1 MPGSGKQLVG
11 HCTLALLLAFSLPV
25 AHAQETDKEDHF
37 KPLPDG
43 TYRFSNQHGT
53 RINQDY
59 YMDPNHG
66 PPNSTLLHKV
76 ERHHM
81 GQKEWDDLAK
91 GRYESALNDVRYTLR
106 RFPNHPTALM
116 MISIIA
122 KMTDEQMMAVR
133 YFDHALA
140 LYPQYALT
148 HALYGKYLIDI
159 GVFDASIKRLKR
171 AIETD
176 AKLGKA
182 HGWLAEAYAKNG
194 QAELALKAA
203 KRAREVGYRGRI
215 AGVKEQ

>member
-1 MPGSGKQLVG
+1 MLGLRKRLVG
-11 HCTLALLLAFSLPV
+11 NSMLAVLLALSMPV
-25 AHAQETDKEDHF
+25 VHAQETDKEDHF
-37 KPLPDG
+37 NPLPDG

-53 RINQDY
+53 GINRDY
-59 YMDPNHG
+59 YVAPNHG
-66 PPNSTLLHKV
+66 PPDSSLLYKV
-76 ERHHM
+76 ERVHM
-81 GQKEWDDLAK
+81 GQKEWDNLAK
-91 GRYESALNDVRYTLR
+91 GQYDSALNDVKYTLR

-122 KMTDEQMMAVR
+122 KMTDRKMMAIR
-133 YFDHALA
+133 YFDHAIT

-159 GVFDASIKRLKR
+159 GMFDAGIEKLER
-171 AIETD
+171 AIEKD

-194 QAELALKAA
+194 RAELALEAA
-203 KRAREVGYRGRI
+203 KRARGVGYRGRI

>member
-1 MPGSGKQLVG
+1 MSRSGKQLIG
-11 HCTLALLLAFSLPV
+11 NCALTLLLAFSLPL

-59 YMDPNHG
+59 YMDPNTG
-66 PPNSTLLHKV
+66 PPNSTLLHMV
-76 ERHHM
+76 ERHHVT
-81 GQKEWDDLAK
+81 QKEWDNLAK
-91 GRYESALNDVRYTLR
+91 GQYDSALNDVKYTLR

-116 MISIIA
+116 MMSIIA
-122 KMTDEQMMAVR
+122 KMTDRKMMGIR
-133 YFDHALA
+133 YFDHPLA
-140 LYPQYALT
+140 LYPKYALT

-159 GVFDASIKRLKR
+159 GMFDAGVEKLER
-171 AIETD
+171 AIEKD

-182 HGWLAEAYAKNG
+182 HGWLAEAYAENG
-194 QAELALKAA
+194 RADLALEAA